1 MGFWHQIN
9 QFGRRKWSLKHT
21 LYHERA
27 LYQGTGYANHY
38 SMLLVSM
45 TQHGELSSH
54 QSGMCLGSI
63 ALLYLDP
70 LDLFSSSK
78 TGHFHAIKFFGEKCG
93 ISIFS
98 PPPTGD
104 SNETYQTEVWF
115 IHLFRHHC
123 GSMVSRA
130 HGLSICGSGNC
141 NALDRDFDGKKK
153 KEPHFRQ
160 PRGFAG
166 LMLCWM
172 YYGNVLFLAEECK
185 L

>member
-1 MGFWHQIN
+1 
-9 QFGRRKWSLKHT
+9 
-21 LYHERA
+21 
-27 LYQGTGYANHY
+27 
-38 SMLLVSM
+38 MLLVSM

-78 TGHFHAIKFFGEKCG
+78 TGNFHAIKFFGEKCG

-98 PPPTGD
+98 PPPAGD

-115 IHLFRHHC
+115 IHLFRHHR

-141 NALDRDFDGKKK
+141 NALDRDFDGKKTGATFSAAK
-153 KEPHFRQ
+153 I
-160 PRGFAG
+160 
-166 LMLCWM
+166 LCGA
-172 YYGNVLFLAEECK
+172 YALLDV
-185 L
+185 

>member
-1 MGFWHQIN
+1 
-9 QFGRRKWSLKHT
+9 
-21 LYHERA
+21 
-27 LYQGTGYANHY
+27 
-38 SMLLVSM
+38 MLLVSM

-78 TGHFHAIKFFGEKCG
+78 TGNFHAIKFFGEKCG

-141 NALDRDFDGKKK
+141 NALDRDFDGKKTT
-153 KEPHFRQ
+153 EPHFRQ
-160 PRGFAG
+160 PKI
-166 LMLCWM
+166 LCGA
-172 YYGNVLFLAEECK
+172 YALLDVFRQCFVFGVDVSYENYVELHHFFPTPTIIKGI
-185 L
+185 